1 LPNRKELIGPEKAS
15 TPKEWHLLLTT
26 DLPPLVRIT
35 WTFDGKTVS
44 MQYKDANGTQID
56 ASTVELEGLQLQ
68 RGVNA
73 LEDSVRIFL
82 FKQKLFAS
90 IFLLYL

>member
-1 LPNRKELIGPEKAS
+1 MERIGTVRASTRKE
-15 TPKEWHLLLTT
+15 WYHLMTT
-26 DLPPLVRIT
+26 ELPPLLRIT
-35 WTFDGKTVS
+35 WAFDGKTVS

-90 IFLLYL
+90 IFLLSL